1 MKKLNLF
8 GIFLILSFGT
18 STYAQGIESERLDR
32 INAQKVA
39 FFTQRLQLSSAEA
52 ETFWPVY
59 NEYQQKRNEL
69 QIARRESHKN
79 YSMYKG
85 TLSDKEI
92 EQLADKFV
100 EFSIKEANLLV
111 EYHKKFKEILP
122 VRKVMKLYEVDI
134 QFKNYLLRQIR
145 NRQEQNQNNR
155 QFSR

>member
-8 GIFLILSFGT
+8 GIFLILSFGV
-18 STYAQGIESERLDR
+18 STYAQGIESEKLDR

-39 FFTQRLQLSSAEA
+39 FFTQHLQLSTAEA
-52 ETFWPVY
+52 EIFWPVY
-59 NEYQQKRNEL
+59 NEYQQKRNEI

-79 YSMYKG
+79 YTLYKG

-92 EQLADKFV
+92 EKIADEFV
-100 EFSIKEANLLV
+100 ELSIKEADLLAG
-111 EYHKKFKEILP
+111 YHNKFKEILP
-122 VRKVMKLYEVDI
+122 VRKVMKLYEVEI

-145 NRQEQNQNNR
+145 NRQEQNQKNR